1 MAPETHTIDFNPTLL
16 TMGPALALPF
26 DDSFDQSE
34 HAGGET
40 LSAATRR
47 VDDLDDEDE
56 DDLDD
61 EDEDGEEGEDEGYG
75 DDEDEDYEDD
85 EDDEDEDEDD
95 DLDDDEEE
103 EDEEELNL
111 I

>member
-1 MAPETHTIDFNPTLL
+1 MAPDTQSIDFNAILL

-26 DDSFDQSE
+26 DDSFDRSE

-40 LSAATRR
+40 LSARTRG
-47 VDDLDDEDE
+47 VDDEDE
-56 DDLDD
+56 DVDEDD
-61 EDEDGEEGEDEGYG
+61 EDDEEGEDEGYG
-75 DDEDEDYEDD
+75 EEEDEDYEDD
-85 EDDEDEDEDD
+85 EEDEDEDD

-103 EDEEELNL
+103 EDDEELNL